1 MSEECIL
8 CNPAPD
14 ALVYRGD
21 DGVVLV
27 DGPCRPGHILVG
39 IKGHHPDLHD
49 VPADEIASMMRLAV
63 STSKKIVAETGAQ
76 KTYVVAVGDKDRHF
90 HVHLIP
96 KMASDPSI
104 GPHVFS
110 EKGWAS
116 FLPTEIDEEE
126 HRRIIEE
133 LRRSLKGA

>member
-1 MSEECIL
+1 MVDKCIL
-8 CNPAPD
+8 CEPAPE
-14 ALVYRGD
+14 ALVYHGD

-27 DGPCRPGHILVG
+27 DGPCRPGHVLVG
-39 IKGHHPDLHD
+39 IKGHYPDLHD
-49 VPADEIASMMRLAV
+49 VPADAIASMMRLAV
-63 STSKKIVAETGAQ
+63 RTSKEIVTRTGAT

-96 KMASDPSI
+96 KMAADPSL

-116 FLPTEIDEEE
+116 FLPAKLDEQE
-126 HRRIIEE
+126 HRRVIQE
-133 LRRSLKGA
+133 LTRSLRGA